1 MGAAITLWR
10 KHMIKLLSKKE
21 ESIGVLFQPILWVV
35 LFGTGMKSV
44 MSTGMVGNGDFYMTF
59 MVPGIIALAAMS
71 GAIDGGLTLLFERVQ
86 GIIKEYLVA
95 PIPRISI
102 LAGNAMSTIN
112 KSLFQSLV
120 ILIIGVLMGAKFVGL
135 DPLGWLG
142 GLILITGYS
151 LGFAGI
157 GLAVASRT
165 DSPGGYHMLIF
176 MLTLPLLFLS
186 NALYP
191 LEYLPTWMQVGA
203 KINPVSYVVDGL
215 RQTIF
220 DSNALLT
227 GGELL
232 PLWLCF
238 LVVIIFA
245 ILSMTLAYYSFKKS
259 IK

>member
-1 MGAAITLWR
+1 MGAALTLWR
-10 KHMIKLLSKKE
+10 KHMVKLMAKKE

-44 MSTGMVGNGDFYMTF
+44 MSTEVAGGGDSYMTF
-59 MVPGIIALAAMS
+59 MVPGIIALAAMT
-71 GAIDGGLTLLFERVQ
+71 GAIEGGLTLLFERVQ

-120 ILIIGVLMGAKFVGL
+120 ILVIGVLMGAKFVGL

-142 GLILITGYS
+142 GLVLITGFG

-165 DSPGGYHMLIF
+165 SSPGGYHMLIF

-191 LEYLPTWMQVGA
+191 LGSLPTWMQIGA

-215 RQTIF
+215 RQTIL
-220 DSNALLT
+220 DSNALIT
-227 GGELL
+227 GSELL

-238 LVVIIFA
+238 VVLV
-245 ILSMTLAYYSFKKS
+245 
-259 IK
+259 

>member
-1 MGAAITLWR
+1 MSATLTLWH
-10 KHMIKLLSKKE
+10 KHMTKLIAHTE
-21 ESIGVLFQPILWVV
+21 ESIGILFQPILWVV

-44 MSTGMVGNGDFYMTF
+44 MSTGMAGSDDSYMTF

-71 GAIDGGLTLLFERVQ
+71 GAISGGLTLLFERVQ

-120 ILIIGVLMGAKFVGL
+120 ILIVGALMGAQFVGL

-142 GLILITGYS
+142 GLVLVTGFS

-157 GLAVASRT
+157 GLAVASKT

-191 LEYLPTWMQVGA
+191 LESLPTWMQIGA

-220 DSNALLT
+220 DSSAILS
-227 GGELL
+227 GDDLL

-238 LVVIIFA
+238 LVVIVFA
-245 ILSMTLAYYSFKKS
+245 FLSMTLAYSSFKKS

>member
-1 MGAAITLWR
+1 MGAALTLWR
-10 KHMIKLLSKKE
+10 KHMVKLMAKTE

-44 MSTGMVGNGDFYMTF
+44 MSTGVAGGGDSYMTF
-59 MVPGIIALAAMS
+59 MVPGIIALAAMT
-71 GAIDGGLTLLFERVQ
+71 GAIEGGLTLLFERVQ

-120 ILIIGVLMGAKFVGL
+120 ILVIGVLMGAKFVGL

-142 GLILITGYS
+142 GLVLITGFG

-165 DSPGGYHMLIF
+165 SSPGGYHMLIF

-186 NALYP
+186 NALI
-191 LEYLPTWMQVGA
+191 GA

-215 RQTIF
+215 RQTIL
-220 DSNALLT
+220 DSNALIT
-227 GGELL
+227 GSELL

-238 LVVIIFA
+238 VVVIVFA
-245 ILSMTLAYYSFKKS
+245 GLSITMAYSSFKKS

>member
-1 MGAAITLWR
+1 MGAALTLWR
-10 KHMIKLLSKKE
+10 KHMTKLIVHKE

-44 MSTGMVGNGDFYMTF
+44 MSTGTAGSGDSYMTF

-71 GAIDGGLTLLFERVQ
+71 GAIGGGLILLFERVQ

-112 KSLFQSLV
+112 KSLFQSLI
-120 ILIIGVLMGAKFVGL
+120 ILVVGVLMGAKFVGL

-142 GLILITGYS
+142 GLVLVTGFS

-157 GLAVASRT
+157 GLAVASKT

-191 LEYLPTWMQVGA
+191 LESLPTWMQIGA

-215 RQTIF
+215 RQTVF
-220 DSNALLT
+220 DSSVILS
-227 GGELL
+227 GDELL

-238 LVVIIFA
+238 LVVIVFA
-245 ILSMTLAYYSFKKS
+245 FLSMTMAYNSFKKS